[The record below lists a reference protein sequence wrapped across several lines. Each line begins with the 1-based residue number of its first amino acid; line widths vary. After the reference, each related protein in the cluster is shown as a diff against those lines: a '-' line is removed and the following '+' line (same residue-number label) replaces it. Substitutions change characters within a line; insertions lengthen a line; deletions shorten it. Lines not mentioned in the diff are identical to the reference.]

1 MTDREH
7 REIFDGEADDPMAR
21 ELADIGPYMRH
32 KARVEAER
40 PTPDFIHSLWN
51 RLVHGEKPEYP
62 GDVNDRQQET

>member
-21 ELADIGPYMRH
+21 ELADMGPYMRQ
-32 KARVEAER
+32 KARVEVER
-40 PTPDFIHSLWN
+40 AAPDFIQSLRN

-62 GDVNDRQQET
+62 GDVTDRQQER